1 MSDAGAGAIE
11 HNAGMDQPPRVG
23 RYSLVR
29 RVGAGGFATVW
40 LAYDE
45 QLDAEVAVKILS
57 DNWIDQDDVRRR
69 FVAEGRF
76 LRRVDSPHVV
86 GVHDVG
92 ETEDGRP
99 YLVLT
104 YADGGSLADRIKA
117 GPLEIANAVEIVLQV
132 GNGLRQLHSRGV
144 LHRDVKP
151 ANVLFRSDPPTER
164 AMLGD
169 LGLGKSLE
177 AVSQL
182 TMPGGTP
189 AYVAPEQA
197 MGERLDQRADLYS
210 LGAVAY
216 AAFTGQAPHGVA
228 SLGAVMRIDAPPPL
242 MSSLREEVP
251 AALDAV
257 VRRAL
262 EPDRERRW
270 ADLSSFLTALRIA
283 HETGEM
289 PVGLEPATAL
299 PTNGLAAG
307 GIGEQATA
315 LSPDSDAT
323 LTGSPPTALADPAV
337 SAEAEP
343 VEQAAAGPA
352 KDERRRTGRGAR
364 VIAGLAALVLAA
376 GGGLAGYEF
385 VSRRPVKVIDSSR
398 RLSVE
403 TPRSWSQKSIEGWTP
418 PGGKSQPGMVV
429 STDTVKWQSASGA
442 PGVFV
447 GISPGTTLPTTV
459 PAPSGCDLL
468 GGAPDPGPVGAN
480 TAITFRFSCSN
491 GSTVVER
498 FVQVATQESL
508 RVQVRADT
516 PQQAADVLATATYRP
531 PVK

>member
-1 MSDAGAGAIE
+1 
-11 HNAGMDQPPRVG
+11 MDQPSRIG

-57 DNWIDQDDVRRR
+57 DNWIDEHDVRRR
-69 FVAEGRF
+69 FLAEGRF

-117 GPLEIANAVEIVLQV
+117 GPLEIANVVEIVLQV

-151 ANVLFRSDPPTER
+151 ANVLFRSDPPSER

-177 AVSQL
+177 AVSQV

-189 AYVAPEQA
+189 AYVAPEQV

-228 SLGAVMRIDAPPPL
+228 TLGAVMRIEAPPPL
-242 MSSLREEVP
+242 MSSLREEVS

-262 EPDRERRW
+262 EPDRDRRW
-270 ADLSSFLTALRIA
+270 ADLSSFLTALRTA
-283 HETGEM
+283 HETGELPAGLD
-289 PVGLEPATAL
+289 PVTAL

-307 GIGEQATA
+307 GIVEQETA
-315 LSPDSDAT
+315 LSPVSEAT
-323 LTGSPPTALADPAV
+323 VAGSPPTALVGPA
-337 SAEAEP
+337 ALTEAEP
-343 VEQAAAGPA
+343 VEEAAN
-352 KDERRRTGRGAR
+352 DERRTGRGAR
-364 VIAGLAALVLAA
+364 VIAGLAALALAA
-376 GGGLAGYEF
+376 GGGFAGYEI
-385 VSRRPVKVIDSSR
+385 VSRRPVKVIDSSG

-403 TPRSWSQKSIEGWTP
+403 TPRSWSQKSDKGWTP
-418 PGGKSQPGMVV
+418 PGGGSQPGMLV
-429 STDTVKWQSASGA
+429 STDTGAWQSPAGA

-447 GISPGTTLPTTV
+447 GILPGTTLPMTI
-459 PAPSGCDLL
+459 PAPSGCEPL
-468 GGAPDPGPVGAN
+468 GSAPDSGLVGAK
-480 TAITFRFSCSN
+480 TAVTFRFSCS
-491 GSTVVER
+491 GGPSVVVER
-498 FVQVATQESL
+498 FVQVADQESL

-516 PQQAADVLATATYRP
+516 PQQADDVLASATYRP
-531 PVK
+531 

>member
-1 MSDAGAGAIE
+1 
-11 HNAGMDQPPRVG
+11 MDQPPRIG

-45 QLDAEVAVKILS
+45 QLDADVAVKILS
-57 DNWIDQDDVRRR
+57 DNWIDEDDVRQR
-69 FVAEGRF
+69 FLAEGRF

-92 ETEDGRP
+92 ETDDGRP

-117 GPLEIANAVEIVLQV
+117 GPLEIANVVEIVLQV
-132 GNGLRQLHSRGV
+132 GNGLRQLHARGV

-151 ANVLFRSDPPTER
+151 ANVLFRSDPPSER

-228 SLGAVMRIDAPPPL
+228 SLGAVLRIDAPPPL
-242 MSSLREEVP
+242 MSSLREEVSD
-251 AALDAV
+251 ALDAV

-270 ADLSSFLTALRIA
+270 ADLSSFLTALRTA
-283 HETGEM
+283 HETGEL
-289 PVGLEPATAL
+289 PAGLEPATAL
-299 PTNGLAAG
+299 PTNGPAAG
-307 GIGEQATA
+307 AIGEQPTA
-315 LSPDSDAT
+315 LSPVSEAT
-323 LTGSPPTALADPAV
+323 VAASPPTELARPAA
-337 SAEAEP
+337 STKAEP
-343 VEQAAAGPA
+343 VGQAAS
-352 KDERRRTGRGAR
+352 RRGAR

-376 GGGLAGYEF
+376 GGGIAGYEI
-385 VSRRPVKVIDSSR
+385 VSRRPVKVTDSKG

-403 TPRSWSQKSIEGWTP
+403 TPRSWSQKSINGWTP
-418 PGGKSQPGMVV
+418 PGGKEQPGMLV
-429 STDTVKWQSASGA
+429 SVNTDKWQSASGA

-459 PAPSGCDLL
+459 PVPSGCELS
-468 GGAPDPGPVGAN
+468 GGVPDSGSVGDNPAV
-480 TAITFRFSCSN
+480 TFRFDCSG

-516 PQQAADVLATATYRP
+516 PRQAEDVLGSATYQP
-531 PVK
+531 